1 MLLMRKD
8 THFCFNRA
16 TLLTI
21 IIASF
26 TRATC
31 GLTVMTAR
39 ERPYE
44 EAHIRMGH
52 SWDTL
57 LLRRLCRNGYI
68 LKYYCPIGQTFRKKR
83 NFAAMKKTIAD
94 AVFAGLMIGFG
105 CIVYVL
111 TPDHVIGSFL
121 FSFGLLTVVIQQ
133 KKLYTG
139 MVGYTDQWSKIP
151 QLLLVMAV
159 NLAAI
164 WLLCRAFALWSGLD
178 FQVTEMVA
186 KKTGENPLN
195 ALIRSIGCGA
205 MMYLAVDGFRKTTKS
220 VVVMMPVMI
229 FILCGFDHCIANY
242 GYMAMAGCLFCWN
255 LPVWIVGNA
264 IGSQIMARL
273 NIPALVNK
281 A

>member
-1 MLLMRKD
+1 
-8 THFCFNRA
+8 
-16 TLLTI
+16 
-21 IIASF
+21 
-26 TRATC
+26 
-31 GLTVMTAR
+31 
-39 ERPYE
+39 
-44 EAHIRMGH
+44 MGH